1 MMNLKKKF
9 NEKKKIELL
18 EGESKKKSI
27 KLKKKDKKLPELT
40 WVNLPIPWSESWD
53 RDNKAN
59 RKKTMNPNL
68 IKDSIKRE
76 QKK

>member
-1 MMNLKKKF
+1 MMNFKKKF

-40 WVNLPIPWSESWD
+40 WVNLPIP
-53 RDNKAN
+53 
-59 RKKTMNPNL
+59 
-68 IKDSIKRE
+68 
-76 QKK
+76 